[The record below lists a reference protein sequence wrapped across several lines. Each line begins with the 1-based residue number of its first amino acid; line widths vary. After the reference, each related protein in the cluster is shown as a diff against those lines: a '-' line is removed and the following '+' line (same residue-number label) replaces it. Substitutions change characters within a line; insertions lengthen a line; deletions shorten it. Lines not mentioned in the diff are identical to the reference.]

1 MCFSF
6 KVLCCIS
13 LFFSSSRSLFNIS
26 CIFSVHVS
34 ILFCRSGSSLLS
46 IFWIIFLGDC
56 LFTLHLFGL
65 VDFYLLPSSATYFS
79 IISFCLTGCISS
91 FLSADYSVIVLLASG
106 VCPLMGEIGP
116 LASVGFLVG
125 GKVAYPLVCRAESF
139 SSNGLGFIRFCG
151 FRCLWS

>member
-6 KVLCCIS
+6 KLLHCTS
-13 LFFSSSRSLFNIS
+13 LFFSSPRSLFNIS
-26 CIFSVHVS
+26 YIFSVHVS

-65 VDFYLLPSSATYFS
+65 ADFYLIPSSATYFS

-91 FLSADYSVIVLLASG
+91 FLSADYSVIVLASG

-139 SSNGLGFIRFCG
+139 SSNGLGFIRFCV